1 MHSIWENPCLTPK
14 LQKQIINLEILETKK
29 LHKSC
34 KKNMEIQEMVQGTQ
48 LEKDESFA
56 SQLQVLSQS

>member
-34 KKNMEIQEMVQGTQ
+34 KKIYGNSRNGARDST
-48 LEKDESFA
+48 
-56 SQLQVLSQS
+56 

>member
-14 LQKQIINLEILETKK
+14 LQKQIIKVAKK
-29 LHKSC
+29 Y
-34 KKNMEIQEMVQGTQ
+34 MEIQEMVQGTQ